1 MAIQTVHLRDVLNRI
16 ITPQV
21 ARHINAI
28 EENHQMD
35 GYRATLDEIQQAAH
49 FSEQAHDKM
58 PPSEWPP
65 EIMTNEISN
74 QLTHAGAGMALN
86 SLSLPINSTAW
97 NAQAPQPMEI
107 ETNRRFQTTSTPIT
121 SQPPPYPASTVAP
134 RSRYDRNKSPSNTRY
149 RSGSREDTAN
159 HMKNAH
165 NHNHRTDTITINN
178 LQPTAGPP
186 IFYKDDTVKRT
197 TSIPT
202 NILQ

>member
-1 MAIQTVHLRDVLNRI
+1 LPPQYDITAWPAIRTVHLRDALNRI

-49 FSEQAHDKM
+49 FYEQAHDKM

-65 EIMTNEISN
+65 EIMTNEISAQLN
-74 QLTHAGAGMALN
+74 QAASGMTLN

-107 ETNRRFQTTSTPIT
+107 ETNRRFQTPATPIM
-121 SQPPPYPASTVAP
+121 SQPPPYPASTAAP
-134 RSRYDRNKSPSNTRY
+134 RSRYDRNKSPSNT
-149 RSGSREDTAN
+149 
-159 HMKNAH
+159 
-165 NHNHRTDTITINN
+165 
-178 LQPTAGPP
+178 
-186 IFYKDDTVKRT
+186 
-197 TSIPT
+197 
-202 NILQ
+202 